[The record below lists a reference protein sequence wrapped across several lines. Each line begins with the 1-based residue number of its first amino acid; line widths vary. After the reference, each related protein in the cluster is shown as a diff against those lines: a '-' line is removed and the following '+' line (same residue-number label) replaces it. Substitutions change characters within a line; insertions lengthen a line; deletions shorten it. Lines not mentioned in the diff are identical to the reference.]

1 LQKELHLLSCERER
15 EDTQVHLKKE
25 EAPKKRGG
33 VTFETP
39 HEESEGRNL
48 RMIISPKDRLLF

>member
-1 LQKELHLLSCERER
+1 MK
-15 EDTQVHLKKE
+15 
-25 EAPKKRGG
+25 PKKRGG

-48 RMIISPKDRLLF
+48 GIIISPKDRLLL